1 MTHAVQVA
9 SVLVGKSHKDGL
21 GGAMDPTTGRNASHL
36 QSGSPPWFGQTSVV
50 GGFSSIPIS
59 RFGP

>member
-9 SVLVGKSHKDGL
+9 SVLVGMCHKEGL
-21 GGAMDPTTGRNASHL
+21 GGSMDPTTGRNASHL
-36 QSGSPPWFGQTSVV
+36 QSDSPPWFGETSVI
-50 GGFSSIPIS
+50 GGFSSIPMS